1 MRPRRAARLSSGGGG
16 EVGSGVLLV
25 TPEPLVERMAG
36 PAIRCLELARA
47 LARSGRVG
55 PVTVASLTAAEL
67 ADPDVA
73 VRAVDGPVLRGL
85 VQGAGSVVVQGD
97 VLGLHPWLA
106 DADIPLVVDAYDP
119 FQLEQ
124 LEQARGLGEAR
135 RRAVVRDCVRALDRQ
150 LGRADFVL
158 CASARQR
165 AMWLGHL
172 GALGRVN
179 PVTYDAAHDL
189 SGLVAVV
196 PFGTP
201 AAPPRAGDRARLS
214 AALPG
219 IGPEDD
225 VVVWGGGVYDWFD
238 PGTVIRAV
246 GRLAAD
252 RPRLRLLFLGTRHP
266 AQGGVGAE
274 AVARARALAG
284 ELGLLDRVVHFHHDW
299 VPYADRDLWLA
310 SAAVGVSAHHEHLE
324 TEFSFRTRI
333 VDYLWCGLPVVTTGG
348 DELGDLVGARG
359 AGAPVPAGNVDAFAV
374 ALGALLDDPARHAAA
389 AAAARGLA
397 GDLAWDAVAAPL
409 VTFCAA
415 PYRAP
420 DLLLGAADRE
430 LLGLRSGPARAGLGA
445 RVGATLREG
454 GAGLLARRLV
464 RRVSRLPS
472 SSAR

>member
-1 MRPRRAARLSSGGGG
+1 
-16 EVGSGVLLV
+16 
-25 TPEPLVERMAG
+25 MAG

-55 PVTVASLTAAEL
+55 AVTVASLTAAEL
-67 ADPDVA
+67 AEPDVG
-73 VRAVDGPVLRGL
+73 VRAAPDAATLRGL
-85 VQGAGSVVVQGD
+85 VDVAGSVVVQGD

-106 DADIPLVVDAYDP
+106 GSDTPLVVDAYDP

-158 CASARQR
+158 CASTRQR
-165 AMWLGHL
+165 AMWIGHL
-172 GALGRVN
+172 GALGRIN

-189 SGLVAVV
+189 SELVAVV
-196 PFGTP
+196 PFGAP
-201 AAPPRAGDRARLS
+201 PVPPRAGDRTRVT
-214 AALPG
+214 AAVPG
-219 IGPEDD
+219 IGPDD
-225 VVVWGGGVYDWFD
+225 EVVVWGGGVYDWFD
-238 PGTVIRAV
+238 PATVIRAI

-274 AVARARALAG
+274 AVQRARALAA

-299 VPYADRDLWLA
+299 VPYAERDLWLS
-310 SAAVGVSAHHEHLE
+310 SAVLGVSAHHVHLE

-348 DELGDLVGARG
+348 DELGDLIGSRG
-359 AGAPVPAGNVDAFAV
+359 AGIPVAAEDVDGFTA
-374 ALGALLDDPARHAAA
+374 ALAALLDDPERRAVAGAAA
-389 AAAARGLA
+389 HGLA
-397 GDLAWDAVAAPL
+397 GELSWDAVAAPL
-409 VTFCAA
+409 IAFCAA
-415 PYRAP
+415 PRRAP
-420 DLLLGAADRE
+420 DLLLGPADRE
-430 LLGLRSGPARAGLGA
+430 LLGLRSEPGRAALAA

-454 GAGLLARRLV
+454 GVGLLARRLLG
-464 RRVSRLPS
+464 RLSRPPS
-472 SSAR
+472 SSGR

>member
-1 MRPRRAARLSSGGGG
+1 
-16 EVGSGVLLV
+16 
-25 TPEPLVERMAG
+25 MAG

-55 PVTVASLTAAEL
+55 PVTVASLAAAEL
-67 ADPDVA
+67 EDPDVA
-73 VRAVDGPVLRGL
+73 VREVDGPVLREL
-85 VQGAGSVVVQGD
+85 VQGVGSVVVQGD

-106 DADIPLVVDAYDP
+106 GADTPLVVDAYDP

-158 CASARQR
+158 CASTRQR
-165 AMWLGHL
+165 AMWIGHL

-196 PFGTP
+196 PFGAPST
-201 AAPPRAGDRARLS
+201 PPRAADRARLS
-214 AALPG
+214 AALPA
-219 IGPEDD
+219 IGPDDD

-238 PGTVIRAV
+238 PWTVIRAV
-246 GRLAAD
+246 GRLSAD

-274 AVARARALAG
+274 AVARARALAT

-299 VPYADRDLWLA
+299 VPYADRDLWLS
-310 SAAVGVSAHHEHLE
+310 SAVVGVSAHHEHLE

-348 DELGDLVGARG
+348 DDLGDLVGTRD
-359 AGAPVPAGNVDAFAV
+359 AGIAVRAEDVDGFTA
-374 ALGALLDDPARHAAA
+374 ALAALLDDPARRAAA
-389 AAAARGLA
+389 GAAAR
-397 GDLAWDAVAAPL
+397 DLARDMTWDGVAAPL
-409 VTFCAA
+409 VAFCAA
-415 PYRAP
+415 PRRAP
-420 DLLLGAADRE
+420 DLLLGPADRE
-430 LLGLRSGPARAGLGA
+430 LLGLRPGPARAGLRA
-445 RVGATLREG
+445 RAGATLREG
-454 GAGLLARRLV
+454 GAGLLARRLL
-464 RRVSRLPS
+464 RRLSRLPS
-472 SSAR
+472 SSGR

>member
-1 MRPRRAARLSSGGGG
+1 
-16 EVGSGVLLV
+16 
-25 TPEPLVERMAG
+25 MAG

-55 PVTVASLTAAEL
+55 PVTVVSLTRAEL
-67 ADPDVA
+67 EEPDVA
-73 VRAVDGPVLRGL
+73 VRAVDGPTLRAL
-85 VQGAGSVVVQGD
+85 AADAGSVVVQGD

-106 DADIPLVVDAYDP
+106 DADLPLVVDAYDP

-165 AMWLGHL
+165 AMWIGHL

-196 PFGTP
+196 PFGVPPT
-201 AAPPRAGDRARLS
+201 PPRAGDRARLT

-238 PGTVIRAV
+238 PETVIRAV

-266 AQGGVGAE
+266 AQGGVGAD
-274 AVARARALAG
+274 AVARARGLAE
-284 ELGLLDRVVHFHHDW
+284 ELGLLDTVVHFHHDW
-299 VPYADRDLWLA
+299 VPYAERDLWLA
-310 SAAVGVSAHHEHLE
+310 SATVGVSAHHEHLE

-348 DELGDLVGARG
+348 DELGALIGTRG
-359 AGAPVPAGNVDAFAV
+359 AGTPVAAEDVDGYAAALAG
-374 ALGALLDDPARHAAA
+374 LLDDPARHAAVG
-389 AAAARGLA
+389 AAARELA
-397 GDLAWDAVAAPL
+397 RDLTWDAVAAPL
-409 VTFCAA
+409 VDFCAA
-415 PYRAP
+415 PRRAP
-420 DLLLGAADRE
+420 DLLLDAADRE
-430 LLGLRSGPARAGLGA
+430 LLGLRVGPARGSLTA
-445 RVGATLREG
+445 RAGATLREG

-464 RRVSRLPS
+464 RRISRLPS
-472 SSAR
+472 SSGR

>member
-1 MRPRRAARLSSGGGG
+1 
-16 EVGSGVLLV
+16 
-25 TPEPLVERMAG
+25 MAG

-55 PVTVASLTAAEL
+55 PVTVASLATAEL
-67 ADPDVA
+67 DDADVA
-73 VRAVDGPVLRGL
+73 VRAVSGAALRGL
-85 VQGAGSVVVQGD
+85 VAGARSVVVQGD
-97 VLGLHPWLA
+97 VLGRHPWMAGAAL
-106 DADIPLVVDAYDP
+106 PLVVDAYDP

-165 AMWLGHL
+165 AMWIGHL

-196 PFGTP
+196 PFGVPVT
-201 AAPPRAGDRARLS
+201 APRAGDRSRLT
-214 AALPG
+214 AAVPG
-219 IGPEDD
+219 IGADDD
-225 VVVWGGGVYDWFD
+225 VVVWGGGIYDWFD
-238 PGTVIRAV
+238 PDTVIRAV

-252 RPRLRLLFLGTRHP
+252 RPRLRLLFIGTRHP
-266 AQGGVGAE
+266 AQAGVGAG
-274 AVARARALAG
+274 AVARARATAE
-284 ELGLLDRVVHFHHDW
+284 ELGLLGRVVHFHHDW
-299 VPYADRDLWLA
+299 VPYAERDLWLA

-333 VDYLWCGLPVVTTGG
+333 VDYLWCGLPIVTTGG
-348 DELGDLVGARG
+348 DELSELIGARG
-359 AGAPVPAGNVDAFAV
+359 VGTPVAAGDVEGFTAALAV
-374 ALGALLDDPARHAAA
+374 LLDDAGRRTAVGT
-389 AAAARGLA
+389 AARELA
-397 GDLAWDAVAAPL
+397 RDLTWDAAAAPL
-409 VTFCAA
+409 VEFCAA
-415 PYRAP
+415 PRRAP
-420 DLLLGAADRE
+420 DLLLDAADRE
-430 LLGLRSGPARAGLGA
+430 LLGLRPGPARAGLGA

-464 RRVSRLPS
+464 RRISWLPS
-472 SSAR
+472 SSRR